1 MRGFEILESLAGI
14 FFSSFIIAVSGALMP
29 GPLLTVT
36 ISESARRGFWVGPM
50 IIAGHAILEILL
62 LATITFGLAEF
73 ITRPAVIGAIGILG
87 GLILLWFSLLML
99 KSLKSL
105 KVDMEASGSYT
116 ENPFLAGIL
125 MSLANPYWTIWW
137 ATIGLGYVIISM
149 KFGIIGLALFFTG
162 HILADLIWYSSISL
176 MISRGKRF
184 ISDSIYRGVVAVC
197 AMLLLVFGSY
207 FGISG
212 IARFL

>member
-1 MRGFEILESLAGI
+1 LESLAGI

-36 ISESARRGFWVGPM
+36 ISESARRGFWAGPM

>member
-36 ISESARRGFWVGPM
+36 ISESARRGFWAGPM

>member
-1 MRGFEILESLAGI
+1 MRGLEILESLAGI

-36 ISESARRGFWVGPM
+36 ISESARRGFWAGPM

-125 MSLANPYWTIWW
+125 MSLANP
-137 ATIGLGYVIISM
+137 
-149 KFGIIGLALFFTG
+149 
-162 HILADLIWYSSISL
+162 
-176 MISRGKRF
+176 
-184 ISDSIYRGVVAVC
+184 
-197 AMLLLVFGSY
+197 
-207 FGISG
+207 
-212 IARFL
+212 

>member
-1 MRGFEILESLAGI
+1 MESLAGI

-36 ISESARRGFWVGPM
+36 ISESARRGFWAGPM

>member
-1 MRGFEILESLAGI
+1 
-14 FFSSFIIAVSGALMP
+14 
-29 GPLLTVT
+29 
-36 ISESARRGFWVGPM
+36 
-50 IIAGHAILEILL
+50 
-62 LATITFGLAEF
+62 
-73 ITRPAVIGAIGILG
+73 
-87 GLILLWFSLLML
+87 
-99 KSLKSL
+99 
-105 KVDMEASGSYT
+105 
-116 ENPFLAGIL
+116 
-125 MSLANPYWTIWW
+125 
-137 ATIGLGYVIISM
+137 M